1 MSGNPS
7 NGAGSHARW
16 LGLRIGVVVAL
27 LAGLMST
34 AAAGRTDAS
43 CTTKPDV
50 YPVDQL
56 HKGLLA
62 TGSTVIDGTT
72 QTPFDVKI
80 LGVDPDGI
88 APGIDFILA
97 QITGPS
103 DFLKQTGGIVAG
115 MSGSP
120 VYIGSQLVGSTSYGF
135 FAADQTIM
143 GITPAQPMV
152 DLFDYPDTSASRSAL
167 AAARAASDARTV
179 RLSSALRSVA
189 AHAAGKGTATAF
201 PGTAHQLPV
210 PLAVS
215 GINSRGINKLRTFIK
230 KRLHLSVRVY
240 GVTGSTNTPST
251 PLTAGDSLA
260 AGISYGDLTAGAI
273 GTATAVCGDMV
284 VGFGHPFF
292 WNGGTSLGMNGADVI
307 KVIKDPSQIFGG
319 FKFATIGSLH
329 GTIDQDRLTGIRGV
343 DGLMPT
349 LVPANVHVENLD
361 IPGKQRDGGSQIA
374 SQDFVPIA
382 AALTLLNDEDV
393 TFDRIGDGSVDLA
406 WTISGKAPN
415 GTHFVLQR
423 NDKYFSEYDATIESL
438 YELLYEMFFLQANRF
453 GDMSFSLVQANSDVT
468 QQQQTMSIRQ
478 VLVSSSVQP
487 GLAVHDTLKVK
498 PGDTIHVRVVMLPHG
513 STHPVTVHFPLSVPK
528 TATGDGYMFTRGGQF
543 FNGLFSASRRSH
555 SFSEL
560 VHNLATAE
568 HNYDLLT
575 DLYLF
580 GRSGGT
586 KALTRRFHT
595 QLRLPQDE
603 VVQGRKFIRIVVV
616 RPGGGGGGPAPSPS
630 PKG

>member
-1 MSGNPS
+1 LSGNPR
-7 NGAGSHARW
+7 NAAGSHARW
-16 LGLRIGVVVAL
+16 PGLRIGVVVAL

-56 HKGLLA
+56 HKGLIA

-135 FAADQTIM
+135 FASDQTIM

-152 DLFDYPDTSASRSAL
+152 DLFDYPDTSASTSAL
-167 AAARAASDARTV
+167 AAARAASAARTV
-179 RLSSALRSVA
+179 QLSPALRAVA
-189 AHAAGKGTATAF
+189 AQAAGKTSTSAF
-201 PGTAHQLPV
+201 PGTAHQLQV

-215 GINSRGINKLRTFIK
+215 GISSRGINKLRTYIK
-230 KRLHLSVRVY
+230 NRLHLSVRVY
-240 GVTGSTNTPST
+240 GVTGSTTSTPST

-273 GTATAVCGDMV
+273 GTATAVCGDMA

-292 WNGGTSLGMNGADVI
+292 FNGGTSLGMNGADVL
-307 KVIKDPSQIFGG
+307 KVIKDPSSIFGG
-319 FKFATIGSLH
+319 FKFATIGDLH

-343 DGLMPT
+343 EGLMPT
-349 LVPANVHVENLD
+349 LVPTTVHVENLD
-361 IPGKQRDGGSQIA
+361 IPGKHRDGGSQIA

-393 TFDRIGDGSVDLA
+393 TFDRIGDGSVDLG
-406 WTISGKAPN
+406 WTIHGKAPN
-415 GTHFVLQR
+415 GTSFTLR
-423 NDKYFSEYDATIESL
+423 RDDKYYSGYDATIESL
-438 YELLYEMFFLQANRF
+438 FELLYELIFLQENHF
-453 GDMSFSLVQANSDVT
+453 GHMTFTSALADSQIT

-478 VLVSSSVQP
+478 VLVSSSLQP
-487 GLAVHDTLKVK
+487 GLAVHTTLKVK
-498 PGDTIHVRVVMLPHG
+498 PGDTIHVRAVLLPHG
-513 STHPVTVHFPLSVPK
+513 STTPVKVNFSLNVPK
-528 TATGDGYMFTRGGQF
+528 TASGDGYLFTRGGQF
-543 FNGLFSASRRSH
+543 FNGLFSAPRRSH

-568 HNYDLLT
+568 HNYDLVT
-575 DLYLF
+575 DLNLF
-580 GRSGGT
+580 GRSVVPG
-586 KALTRRFHT
+586 KAVSRRFHT
-595 QLRLPQDE
+595 QVRSAQDE
-603 VVQGRKFIRIVVV
+603 VVEGRRFIRIVVV
-616 RPGGGGGGPAPSPS
+616 RPGGGGPAPSPS